1 MFPDINRSAGFGFFF
16 FRQASSERNRKLG
29 AGCIHYRE
37 GFAWAPL
44 VFTSHERSDS
54 LFSIVIHHKSILH
67 GYYWINT
74 AVLYNPGLHS
84 STENCADKLFTIEC
98 RSFVRESGVG
108 LSLYYYFLFF
118 YFLPFPALIKLEF
131 ASQRVCQFY
140 CHKQISSYSPETDN
154 GVLKRDQG

>member
-1 MFPDINRSAGFGFFF
+1 MFPDINRSAGSVFFVFFSF

-29 AGCIHYRE
+29 AGCIHYSK

-44 VFTSHERSDS
+44 VFTSHKRSDS

-84 STENCADKLFTIEC
+84 SAESVADKLFTIEC
-98 RSFVRESGVG
+98 RSFVRENGVG
-108 LSLYYYFLFF
+108 LSLFYFTLFLFF
-118 YFLPFPALIKLEF
+118 CPSPALIKLEF
-131 ASQRVCQFY
+131 ASERGFTAINRSHSTHLRQTLAC
-140 CHKQISSYSPETDN
+140 
-154 GVLKRDQG
+154 